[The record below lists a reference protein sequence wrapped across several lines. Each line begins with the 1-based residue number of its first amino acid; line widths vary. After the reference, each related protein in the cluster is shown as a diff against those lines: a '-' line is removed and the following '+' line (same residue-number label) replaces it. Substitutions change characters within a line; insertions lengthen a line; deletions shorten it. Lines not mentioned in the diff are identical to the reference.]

1 MKTVI
6 PENLLYSSLL
16 KSFESSGGSGGTRR
30 PQVEAGAHRHH
41 GKENCMSGPKTAVP
55 LGDDPER
62 VPMTQQF
69 PSQNLVSANSARL
82 SGSSALQISP
92 SSFLPQ
98 HKSLSAARNQNKNLK
113 QNQLPNQCP
122 LSCLQV
128 TE

>member
-1 MKTVI
+1 MGGG
-6 PENLLYSSLL
+6 LGSLRWRR
-16 KSFESSGGSGGTRR
+16 ESTGIM
-30 PQVEAGAHRHH
+30 HK

-98 HKSLSAARNQNKNLK
+98 HISLSAASNQNKNLK

-122 LSCLQV
+122 LSCPQV